1 MPHCAPAVNQTPQ
14 TATQGKFARVRDVK
28 GGRGGLGEACVASE
42 NTTEDRRPN
51 KGAPNQPLRPLHT
64 QPHGT
69 TPRSRTTDRCS
80 QYICVCVCDGTQV
93 KGNPGEG
100 VGVTKNTPAAPTA
113 PLPPL
118 PPRNH
123 TGTTPRSRETQC
135 AVGPSRRRPCL
146 LCFIPWL
153 AWLTPHS

>member
-1 MPHCAPAVNQTPQ
+1 MHPPSTRPRRPPLKVSLHACETSRVGGAGWGRRAWPLK
-14 TATQGKFARVRDVK
+14 TQ
-28 GGRGGLGEACVASE
+28 
-42 NTTEDRRPN
+42 PN